1 MQLSDLSGSS
11 GGWRLLK
18 HELLT
23 FTKST
28 AIPVPTT
35 KPLRIIECAHLKTA
49 TLSGRRSGFASGE
62 FGDAEEHSEIYLS
75 KIKILIFLRSR
86 AHQRRWEK
94 SLFNPRGVKA
104 TSLTYAC
111 GLDDKTLFLPVR
123 GNQFFGKLIA
133 MVIEGK
139 HLF

>member
-1 MQLSDLSGSS
+1 MGHQDRAKMFAQIHASALMAFGGAEVPHVVIPLHQDEAVLGQLQRCRKAFRDLFIQN
-11 GGWRLLK
+11 K
-18 HELLT
+18 D
-23 FTKST
+23 FDF
-28 AIPVPTT
+28 PN
-35 KPLRIIECAHLKTA
+35 
-49 TLSGRRSGFASGE
+49 
-62 FGDAEEHSEIYLS
+62 D
-75 KIKILIFLRSR
+75 SR